1 MCCGGF
7 YGLNLIVQQ
16 PRFSIHGRVVLSC
29 SRGLVEA
36 SRTFLV
42 TSSGS
47 LRSVFKRNP
56 PESIIGGLNIR
67 RP

>member
-1 MCCGGF
+1 
-7 YGLNLIVQQ
+7 LSIQQ

-29 SRGLVEA
+29 SRGLLEA

-47 LRSVFKRNP
+47 FRSFFKRKP
-56 PESIIGGLNIR
+56 AVSIIGGLNNR
-67 RP
+67 FP